1 MSSSSQ
7 RSREIDDDDQRKD
20 NKEGID
26 QNAASGTADSI
37 VLEEDLD
44 PNYIPESTE
53 SKLITLIFNVILFI
67 LMSNHNINNV
77 SWRICLSS
85 S

>member
-7 RSREIDDDDQRKD
+7 RSREIDDDQRKD
-20 NKEGID
+20 YKEGID